1 MASVAPRIGNN
12 VSNATRINHKCHF
25 SWQVQH
31 LVMVYNMVRFSY
43 KFGYKLSYNCLSQV
57 ITGLTVMLVVSGY
70 GPSYNWFH
78 NCFQGL

>member
-1 MASVAPRIGNN
+1 MHIS
-12 VSNATRINHKCHF
+12 S
-25 SWQVQH
+25 
-31 LVMVYNMVRFSY
+31 YNMVRFSY